1 MISSI
6 KFKIKVMIEFFKIL
20 LGLGLLIICLL
31 GFTVF
36 CVLVYFFKHGNLDEY
51 IKKNNER
58 KNDRQ

>member
-1 MISSI
+1 
-6 KFKIKVMIEFFKIL
+6 MIEFFKIL